1 MKRRVWNEV
10 EQLLQSKKKFKDR
23 ALSALVD
30 AAFGHRFTR
39 FHYVNSAEVS
49 GQAANVELNVLVDHG
64 LLARE
69 GQTRGR
75 IYCAPDK
82 LLKFIFAV
90 TD

>member
-1 MKRRVWNEV
+1 MKWNNCCNAR
-10 EQLLQSKKKFKDR
+10 KFKDR

-30 AAFGHRFTR
+30 AALGHRFTR
-39 FHYVNSAEVS
+39 FHYINSAEVS
-49 GQAANVELNVLVDHG
+49 EQVANVELKVLVDHG
-64 LLARE
+64 LLVRE

-82 LLKFIFAV
+82 LLRFIFAV